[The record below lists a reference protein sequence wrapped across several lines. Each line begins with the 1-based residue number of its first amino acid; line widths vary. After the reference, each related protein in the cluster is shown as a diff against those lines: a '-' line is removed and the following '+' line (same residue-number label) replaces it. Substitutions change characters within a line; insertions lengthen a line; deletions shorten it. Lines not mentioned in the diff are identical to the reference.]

1 MRKVNET
8 KQMKRKLLT
17 LLALMMISMV
27 AWTQERQII
36 GTLVDKET
44 NEPMTHATVQLLKTD
59 STFVTGAV
67 SNKHGAYT
75 LKAPANG
82 CKWGVNKK

>member
-17 LLALMMISMV
+17 LLALMMMSMA
-27 AWTQERQII
+27 AWTQERKIT

-44 NEPMTHATVQLLKTD
+44 NEPMTHATVQLLKTG

-67 SNKHGAYT
+67 SAKHGPTRRRFPPTAV
-75 LKAPANG
+75 NG
-82 CKWGVNKK
+82 E

>member
-1 MRKVNET
+1 MKKVRET
-8 KQMKRKLLT
+8 KQMKRILLT
-17 LLALMMISMV
+17 LLALMMMSMA
-27 AWTQERQII
+27 AWTQERQIT

-67 SNKHGAYT
+67 SDKHGAYT

-82 CKWGVNKK
+82 SK

>member
-1 MRKVNET
+1 
-8 KQMKRKLLT
+8 MKRILLT
-17 LLALMMISMV
+17 LLVLMMMSMA
-27 AWTQERQII
+27 AWTQERQIT

-44 NEPMTHATVQLLKTD
+44 NEPMAHATVQLLKTD

-67 SNKHGAYT
+67 SNKYGAYT

-82 CKWGVNKK
+82 SK